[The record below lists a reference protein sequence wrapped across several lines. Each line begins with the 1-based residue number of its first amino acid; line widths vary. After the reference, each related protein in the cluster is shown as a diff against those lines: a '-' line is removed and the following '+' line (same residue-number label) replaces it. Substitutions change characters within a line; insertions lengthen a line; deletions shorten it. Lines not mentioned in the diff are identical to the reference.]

1 MVLSALILTAAL
13 SVTRQLNAGKVGP
26 MVCDVPA
33 GTTSI
38 KYDVAPGCGG
48 WGSVPVTPNSPCTRV
63 PIVKPQIGQP
73 YYAAAACVGTS
84 CGPYVPEAALSC
96 AGQTASGGCDPKMYH
111 ASEPVPASESFSSLH
126 LAPGVTSGDCT
137 WSHDMGGSNSA
148 DGVSAFSVATDEA
161 GNVYATG
168 SVVNSADFGGVIL
181 TTSGTNHHAL
191 FVAKWNSA
199 GSLLWAVKFE
209 GDNTSEGEGIAADH
223 SGGVVISGYFWGTIN
238 FGGGN
243 LVSNG
248 FGDAFILK
256 VSAADGS
263 YVWAKKRGGT
273 NIDQGSA
280 IAVDTA
286 DNVFAV
292 GFFQGTV
299 DFVSS
304 TLVSAGGKD
313 VFVTKLSSDGT
324 AVWAKG
330 YGGTGLDLANA
341 VEVDSLGIVAVGG
354 VFSGTA
360 NFDGT
365 VLVSAGSTDGY
376 VATLLTNGTI
386 HWIKRFGGTGG
397 ETLAGLAISSTR
409 SIAVIGDF
417 ASTVNFGT
425 VTLVNTGTGDAYLAA
440 YDACGTNIWAKQYSS
455 SQETALYPVT
465 GKTVGGDTS
474 GNFLVGCEA
483 VDAVDFG
490 TGLLTGNSIDPV
502 VFKVNGTGTTLWAK
516 RAVQPYDDHIYDLAS
531 DPSDNVLSLGTFWE
545 TFDFGCGQM
554 TSPNPTGTD
563 GWLVKFVP

>member
-13 SVTRQLNAGKVGP
+13 SVTRQLSAGKVGP

-48 WGSVPVTPNSPCTRV
+48 WGSVPVTPNAPCTRV
-63 PIVKPQIGQP
+63 PIAKPQIGQP

-126 LAPGVTSGDCT
+126 LAPGFVSGDCT
-137 WSHDMGGSNSA
+137 WSHDMGGSNAA
-148 DGVSAFSVATDEA
+148 DGVTALSVTTDAA
-161 GNVYATG
+161 GNIYATG
-168 SVVNSADFGGVIL
+168 SLINSADFGGVVL
-181 TTSGTNHHAL
+181 TTFANHHAL
-191 FVAKWNSA
+191 FIAKWSPD
-199 GSLLWAVKFE
+199 GTLLWAVKYE
-209 GDNTSEGEGIAADH
+209 GDNTSEGTGIAADH
-223 SGGVVISGYFWGTIN
+223 SGGLAIVGYFYGTIN

-243 LVSNG
+243 IVSTG
-248 FGDAFILK
+248 FADAFILK
-256 VSAADGS
+256 VSATDGS

-273 NIDQGSA
+273 NIDQGYG
-280 IAVDTA
+280 IAVDSS

-292 GFFQGTV
+292 GLFQGTA

-313 VFVTKLSSDGT
+313 AFVTKLSSDGT

-330 YGGTGLDLANA
+330 YGGTGLDYASA
-341 VEVDSLGIVAVGG
+341 VEVDSLGIVVVVGP
-354 VFSGTA
+354 FSGSAT
-360 NFDGT
+360 FGGT
-365 VLVSAGSTDGY
+365 VLVSAGSTDVF
-376 VATLLTNGTI
+376 VATLLTDGTI

-397 ETLAGLAISSTR
+397 ETVAGVGVSSTR

-417 ASTVNFGT
+417 TSTINFGS
-425 VTLVNTGTGDAYLAA
+425 VTLTNTGTGDAYLAA
-440 YDACGTNIWAKQYSS
+440 FDACGTNTWAKQYSS

-465 GKTVGGDTS
+465 GKSVVGDTS
-474 GNFLVGCEA
+474 GNFLVGCEI

-490 TGLLTGNSIDPV
+490 TGLLNGNSIDPV
-502 VFKVNGTGTTLWAK
+502 VFKVNGTGTTLWAR
-516 RAVQPYDDHIYDLAS
+516 RAVQPYDDHLYDLAS
-531 DPSDNVLSLGTFWE
+531 DQSDNVLGLGTFWE
-545 TFDFGCGQM
+545 TFDYGCGEM